1 MAVPEASSAGVPIL
15 VLIVEDSEDDAV
27 LVVRELGKGGYQPQ
41 WERVETE
48 ETMQAALVRRPWDV
62 IIADY
67 RMPRFTGLAALKV
80 LQGSGRDIP
89 FLVVSGSIGE
99 EMAVAAMKAGVHDYI
114 MKDNLARLVVAIERE
129 LREAE
134 GRRLRRQAEE
144 RVRVSLREKD
154 VLLKEL
160 HHRVKNNL
168 QVVASLLHLGSRT
181 IEDERTLQV
190 FRDAHARINSIA
202 LVHEKLYQSPDFAQV
217 ELADYLR
224 EIASHAFRSYS
235 PPATPARLT
244 FDLEEVVT
252 TIDAAI
258 PCGLIV
264 NELVSNATKYA
275 FPDGRTGTIGL
286 MLKQDAAR
294 RVRLTVSDTGVGF
307 PAEVDLHHP
316 ATLGLQLIF
325 TLCDQLQGRASFG
338 NTNGASIAVEFS
350 AEAPPDLRSDSIASS
365 PVSR

>member
-1 MAVPEASSAGVPIL
+1 MTGPEASSAGVPIR

-27 LVVRELGKGGYQPQ
+27 LVVHELRKGGYQPQ

-48 ETMQAALVRRPWDV
+48 ETMQAALDRQPWDV

-129 LREAE
+129 LRDAE

-144 RVRVSLREKD
+144 RVRASLREKD

-168 QVVASLLHLGSRT
+168 QVVASLLHLGSRA
-181 IEDERTLQV
+181 IDDERTLQV
-190 FRDAHARINSIA
+190 FREAHTRINSIA
-202 LVHEKLYQSPDFAQV
+202 LVHEKLYQSPDFAQIG
-217 ELADYLR
+217 LADYLR
-224 EIASHAFRSYS
+224 EIASHAFRSYRS
-235 PPATPARLT
+235 PATPPSLT
-244 FDLEEVVT
+244 FDLDEVVV

-275 FPDGRTGTIGL
+275 FPGGRNGTIGL

-307 PAEVDLHHP
+307 PAGVDLHHP
-316 ATLGLQLIF
+316 TTLGLQLIL
-325 TLCDQLQGRASFG
+325 TLSDQLQGRVSFE
-338 NTNGASIAVEFS
+338 NHHGASISVEFS
-350 AEAPPDLRSDSIASS
+350 ADTSPELRSDSISSS
-365 PVSR
+365 PVPH